1 MISAAFS
8 SVTARALL
16 DDGEVAAEARY
27 RATRVVVEYGSA
39 ARNSVARSMISR
51 SNQRKKRAKNTKK
64 STRLCK
70 EGGVAL
76 ARR

>member
-51 SNQRKKRAKNTKK
+51 SNQRKKRAKKIQKINPTLQ
-64 STRLCK
+64 R
-70 EGGVAL
+70 GV
-76 ARR
+76 